1 MAVVVSKEE
10 RREVKAYY
18 DALTE
23 HIKTMRKERKIS
35 QLKLANILGHNSTSF
50 IARIELRQNNAN
62 YNLAH
67 LVMLAQEWDLDI
79 KEMIPSLEDVKKHRE
94 LRGITQL
101 QLSLALNLKSPGLIS
116 QSELYIKKQHFNIK
130 HLYQIAYILEC
141 DITDF
146 FIES

>member
-79 KEMIPSLEDVKKHRE
+79 KEMIPSLEGCKK
-94 LRGITQL
+94 
-101 QLSLALNLKSPGLIS
+101 AP
-116 QSELYIKKQHFNIK
+116 
-130 HLYQIAYILEC
+130 
-141 DITDF
+141 
-146 FIES
+146 